1 MTVVVIVSKRR
12 DVEAAGVVVEE
23 SKSRDGGESR
33 KKKRR
38 AAAAATSTT
47 CTASTF
53 VHVVVFGGARLGCVG
68 SLGRAMV
75 AAAVHRLLLF
85 RGRLGFYAAACP
97 RVHSNTYHVSCPLV
111 YLFSIDQHLAC
122 EGTVYASQEL

>member
-1 MTVVVIVSKRR
+1 MTVVVIVSKTRE
-12 DVEAAGVVVEE
+12 VEAAGEVVEE

-53 VHVVVFGGARLGCVG
+53 VHVVVFGGARLGSVG
-68 SLGRAMV
+68 FLGRAMV
-75 AAAVHRLLLF
+75 AVAVHRLLLF
-85 RGRLGFYAAACP
+85 RGRLDFYAAACP
-97 RVHSNTYHVSCPLV
+97 RVLSNIYQVPCPLF
-111 YLFSIDQHLAC
+111 YLFQLPDTLLAK
-122 EGTVYASQEL
+122 EQSMQAKG